1 MVGKYAASVDKPRRG
16 ETKFSTARGRP
27 TTRPEEDLG
36 SAHAKIRA
44 MSSSS
49 GEVTEN
55 LARVR
60 ERIGHAASRSGR
72 RVDEVT
78 LIAVSKT
85 HSTRKIQELYEAGIR
100 HFGENRVQERE
111 SKLAPLSGL
120 KATWHMIGHVQKNK
134 AGRAASLFDS
144 VDTVDSIALAEKLD
158 RAGSDFLSEGTE
170 NPGKKKM
177 GAEPERIGPGNRL
190 RVLIEVKLDPEPA
203 KSGVDGRE
211 LPRLVEAILRMPHL
225 ELRGLMGVPPYFDN
239 PEESR
244 PYFRRLRELRDAVRA
259 QLGAEMFPVLS
270 IGMSHDLEVAI
281 EEGATEVR
289 VGTALFGER
298 EEA

>member
-1 MVGKYAASVDKPRRG
+1 
-16 ETKFSTARGRP
+16 
-27 TTRPEEDLG
+27 
-36 SAHAKIRA
+36 

-49 GEVTEN
+49 REVTDN

-60 ERIGHAASRSGR
+60 ERIDHAASRAER
-72 RVDEVT
+72 RTEEIT

-85 HSTRKIQELYEAGIR
+85 HSARKIQELYEAGVR

-111 SKLAPLSGL
+111 SKLAHLSGL

-134 AGRAASLFDS
+134 AARAAGLFDS
-144 VDTVDSIALAEKLD
+144 VDTVDSVALAEKLN
-158 RAGSDFLSEGTE
+158 RARSDLATE
-170 NPGKKKM
+170 D
-177 GAEPERIGPGNRL
+177 RL

-211 LPRLVEAILRMPHL
+211 VPRLVEAILRTPHL

-244 PYFRRLRELRDAVRA
+244 PHFRRLRELRDAVRA
-259 QLGAEMFPVLS
+259 QLGAEMLPVLS
-270 IGMSHDLEVAI
+270 IGMSHDLEIAI

-298 EEA
+298 ERT